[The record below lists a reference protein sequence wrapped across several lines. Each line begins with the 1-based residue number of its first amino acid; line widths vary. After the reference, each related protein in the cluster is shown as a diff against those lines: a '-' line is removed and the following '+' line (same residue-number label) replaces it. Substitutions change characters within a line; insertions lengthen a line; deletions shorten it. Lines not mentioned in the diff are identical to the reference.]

1 MRVTL
6 QPAFLIHRRPFRDTS
21 QILEFL
27 TPEHGRIS
35 LVAKGVRRKAR
46 GGSLGA
52 VLQPFTPLL
61 VSFSGRSD
69 MKTLTAVE
77 RAGSATPLQGERLY
91 SALYVNE
98 LLVKLL
104 HRHDP
109 HTVLFAHYSKTL
121 ESLSTHCA
129 VDVALRTFEF
139 SLLDALGYQLDSAV
153 DAGTG
158 EPVDPQGWY
167 RLQDE
172 LGLVLSQEPL
182 HPDRPQYRGSD
193 LLRIARS
200 DFTGSAGAAAKRL
213 AREAL
218 AIQLGGQ
225 ALRSRELFS
234 AARRDIGA
242 GEQQ

>member
-1 MRVTL
+1 MRVSL
-6 QPAFLIHRRPFRDTS
+6 QPAFLLHRRPFRDTS

-61 VSFSGRSD
+61 VSFTGRSD

-77 RAGSATPLQGERLY
+77 RVGTAMSLQGERLF

-104 HRHDP
+104 QRHDP
-109 HTVLFAHYSKTL
+109 HTLLFAHYAQAL
-121 ESLSTHCA
+121 EALSSNSA
-129 VDVALRTFEF
+129 VEVSLRTFEF
-139 SLLDALGYQLDSAV
+139 SLLDVLGYQINPALDASS
-153 DAGTG
+153 G
-158 EPVDPQGWY
+158 EPVDPDCWY

-172 LGLVLSQEPL
+172 LGLVLSHEPP
-182 HPDRPQYRGSD
+182 HPDRSLFSGAD
-193 LLRIARS
+193 LLRIARG
-200 DFTGSAGAAAKRL
+200 DYADSAGLAAKRL
-213 AREAL
+213 LREAL
-218 AIQLGGQ
+218 SVQLGGQ
-225 ALRSRELFS
+225 PLRSRELFTPQ
-234 AARRDIGA
+234 RRDQRA

>member
-1 MRVTL
+1 MRVSL
-6 QPAFLIHRRPFRDTS
+6 QPAFLLHRRPFRDTS

-61 VSFSGRSD
+61 VSFTGRSD

-77 RAGSATPLQGERLY
+77 RVGTAMSLQGERLF

-104 HRHDP
+104 QRHDP
-109 HTVLFAHYSKTL
+109 HTLLFAHYAQAL
-121 ESLSTHCA
+121 EALSSNSA
-129 VDVALRTFEF
+129 VDVSLRTFEF
-139 SLLDALGYQLDSAV
+139 SLLDVLGYQINPALDASS
-153 DAGTG
+153 G
-158 EPVDPQGWY
+158 EPVNPDRWY

-172 LGLVLSQEPL
+172 LGLVLSHEPP
-182 HPDRPQYRGSD
+182 HPDRSLFSGAD
-193 LLRIARS
+193 LLRIAHG
-200 DFTGSAGAAAKRL
+200 DYADSAGLAAKRL
-213 AREAL
+213 LREAL
-218 AIQLGGQ
+218 SVQLGGQ
-225 ALRSRELFS
+225 PLRSRELFTPQ
-234 AARRDIGA
+234 RRDQRA

>member
-1 MRVTL
+1 MRVSL
-6 QPAFLIHRRPFRDTS
+6 QPAFLLHRRPFRDTS

-61 VSFSGRSD
+61 VSFTGRSD
-69 MKTLTAVE
+69 LKTLTAVE
-77 RAGSATPLQGERLY
+77 RVGTAMSLQGERLF

-104 HRHDP
+104 QRHDP
-109 HTVLFAHYSKTL
+109 HTLLFAHYAQAL
-121 ESLSTHCA
+121 EALSSNSA
-129 VDVALRTFEF
+129 VDVSLRTFEF
-139 SLLDALGYQLDSAV
+139 SLLDVLGYQINPALDASS
-153 DAGTG
+153 G
-158 EPVDPQGWY
+158 EPVNPDRWY

-172 LGLVLSQEPL
+172 LGLVLSHEPP
-182 HPDRPQYRGSD
+182 HPDRSLFSGAD
-193 LLRIARS
+193 LLRIAHG
-200 DFTGSAGAAAKRL
+200 DYADSAGLAAKRL
-213 AREAL
+213 LREAL
-218 AIQLGGQ
+218 SVQLGGQ
-225 ALRSRELFS
+225 PLRSRELFTPQ
-234 AARRDIGA
+234 RRDQRA